1 MSSYVWIL
9 TVVHTLLS
17 FIAIGF
23 GIGATSGLF
32 GGHHSTVW
40 TRWFFFTAVAVTL
53 TGFIFPFT
61 GITPAF
67 ATGLVSTV
75 ILIAWLIAHRQG
87 RVGAWRWIYAV
98 GIVAS
103 LYLLIFVT
111 IAQAF
116 QKIPFLQAMAPTG
129 AEAPFAVAQVI
140 ALIVFIVIG
149 VRAVSRFRP
158 ARA

>member
-17 FIAIGF
+17 FVAIGF

-40 TRWFFFTAVAVTL
+40 TRWFFITAVAVTL

-87 RVGAWRWIYAV
+87 RVGPWRWTYVV

-116 QKIPFLQAMAPTG
+116 QKIPFLRALAPTG

-149 VRAVSRFRP
+149 IRAVSRFRP
-158 ARA
+158 GLA

>member
-1 MSSYVWIL
+1 MSSYVWSL
-9 TVVHTLLS
+9 TIVHTLLS
-17 FIAIGF
+17 FVAIGF
-23 GIGATSGLF
+23 GVGAASGLF
-32 GGHHSTVW
+32 SGRHSTVW
-40 TRWFFFTAVAVTL
+40 TRWFFITAAAVTL

-75 ILIAWLIAHRQG
+75 ILIAWFIAHRQS

-116 QKIPFLQAMAPTG
+116 QKIPFLNALAPTG

-140 ALIVFIVIG
+140 ALIVFVVIG
-149 VRAVSRFRP
+149 VRAVGRFRP
-158 ARA
+158 ALA

>member
-1 MSSYVWIL
+1 MS
-9 TVVHTLLS
+9 
-17 FIAIGF
+17 GF
-23 GIGATSGLF
+23 
-32 GGHHSTVW
+32 V
-40 TRWFFFTAVAVTL
+40 
-53 TGFIFPFT
+53 FPFT

-75 ILIAWLIAHRQG
+75 ILIAWLIAHRQS
-87 RVGAWRWIYAV
+87 RVGPWRWIYVV
-98 GIVAS
+98 GVVAS

-116 QKIPFLQAMAPTG
+116 LKIPVLNALAPTG

-149 VRAVSRFRP
+149 VRAVGRFRP
-158 ARA
+158 ALA

>member
-1 MSSYVWIL
+1 LGV
-9 TVVHTLLS
+9 
-17 FIAIGF
+17 
-23 GIGATSGLF
+23 GATSGLF
-32 GGHHSTVW
+32 SGQHSTVW
-40 TRWFFFTAVAVTL
+40 TRWFFITAAAVTL
-53 TGFIFPFT
+53 SGFVFPFT

-75 ILIAWLIAHRQG
+75 ILIAWLIAHRQS
-87 RVGAWRWIYAV
+87 RVGPWRWIYVV
-98 GIVAS
+98 GVVAS

-116 QKIPFLQAMAPTG
+116 LKIPVLNALAPTG

-149 VRAVSRFRP
+149 VRAVGRFRP
-158 ARA
+158 ALA

>member
-1 MSSYVWIL
+1 MSSYVWSL
-9 TVVHTLLS
+9 TIVHTLLS
-17 FIAIGF
+17 FVAIGF
-23 GIGATSGLF
+23 GVGATSGLF
-32 GGHHSTVW
+32 SGRHSTVW
-40 TRWFFFTAVAVTL
+40 TRWFFITAAAVTL
-53 TGFIFPFT
+53 SGFIFPFT

-75 ILIAWLIAHRQG
+75 ILIAWFIAHQNG
-87 RVGAWRWIYAV
+87 RVGAWRWIYVV

-116 QKIPFLQAMAPTG
+116 QKIPVLNALAPTG

-149 VRAVSRFRP
+149 VRAVGRFRP
-158 ARA
+158 ALA

>member
-17 FIAIGF
+17 FVAIGF

-87 RVGAWRWIYAV
+87 RVGAEHPDSAR
-98 GIVAS
+98 
-103 LYLLIFVT
+103 
-111 IAQAF
+111 
-116 QKIPFLQAMAPTG
+116 
-129 AEAPFAVAQVI
+129 
-140 ALIVFIVIG
+140 G
-149 VRAVSRFRP
+149 VVPRAP
-158 ARA
+158 ARRGAR